1 MLYLLDANVLITAHN
16 LYYPIDAVP
25 EFWAWLVH
33 KGGSGDLKMPLE
45 NYEEVKDGSTDE
57 EKDLLFG
64 WIKAAEIKTA
74 ILFNEEVDAS
84 VVARVIDEGYAPD
97 LTDDEV
103 VQIGRDPFLIAYAL
117 ASPANRCVV
126 TTEVSAPSKQR
137 QNGRIPDV
145 CATMGIACCNT
156 FAMTKALGFKTAWT
170 P

>member
-16 LYYPIDAVP
+16 LYYPIDSVP

-33 KGGSGDLKMPLE
+33 KGGSSDLKIPLE

-64 WIKAAEIKTA
+64 WVKAAAVKTA
-74 ILFNEEVDAS
+74 ILFDEMVDANL
-84 VVARVIDEGYAPD
+84 VARVVNEGYAPD

-117 ASPANRCVV
+117 ASPADRCIV
-126 TTEVSAPSKQR
+126 TTEVSAPRKQR
-137 QNGRIPDV
+137 QNRRIPDV
-145 CATMGIACCNT
+145 CATMGIVCCNT
-156 FAMTKALGFKTAWT
+156 FAMTKALGFKTGWT